1 MAVWARGGRSGD
13 GAREG
18 ASGHSEGD
26 VREGGL
32 QAGSAP
38 GLRSHSWARAWAR
51 AALGPW
57 THVQGGQEGELQQ
70 SPGKALAQGCH
81 EGGLLPKELLR
92 GTAQAPVQR
101 AVPLH
106 HVRCL
111 P

>member
-1 MAVWARGGRSGD
+1 MWARGGRSGD

-18 ASGHSEGD
+18 APGHAEGD

-38 GLRSHSWARAWAR
+38 GLRSHSWARAR

-70 SPGKALAQGCH
+70 SPGKALAHGCH

-106 HVRCL
+106 DVRCL

>member
-18 ASGHSEGD
+18 APGHAEGD
-26 VREGGL
+26 VRDPA

-38 GLRSHSWARAWAR
+38 GLRSHSWAR

-81 EGGLLPKELLR
+81 EGGLLPKELLC

-101 AVPLH
+101 TVPLH

>member
-18 ASGHSEGD
+18 APGHAEGD

-38 GLRSHSWARAWAR
+38 GLRSHSWARAR

-70 SPGKALAQGCH
+70 SPGKALAHGCH

-106 HVRCL
+106 DVRCL

>member
-18 ASGHSEGD
+18 APGHAEGD

-38 GLRSHSWARAWAR
+38 GLRSHSWARA
-51 AALGPW
+51 ALGSW